1 MSSDPRPHD
10 HQHRDKPD
18 IERYRGPAG
27 GWGSLKG
34 MTEVGAD
41 EAPLPAEV
49 LAELAR
55 QNKVDG
61 FMCVSC
67 AWAKPAQPHPAEF
80 CEDGAKATIWELTKR
95 RCTPEFFS
103 EHTVTE
109 LLGWSDHEL
118 EAVGRLTDPMR
129 YDAASDHYVPCDWHE
144 AFAAI
149 AKELKSIE
157 PKAAVFY
164 SSGRASLE
172 TSYMY
177 ALMARMYGSQNL
189 PDSSNMCHE
198 STSVGLKAAI
208 GVPVGTV
215 SLEDFKETDCILFFG
230 QNVGVNSP
238 RMLHDLEEASKRGV
252 PIITFNPL
260 RERGL
265 ERFKNP
271 QNPLEML
278 SPDKGVRISSQYYPV
293 RAGSD
298 IAAMTGLSKWLI
310 ENDGGFNPTLDR
322 AFIETYTQGFEG
334 FQAFC
339 RATPWDA
346 IECESGLGRADIE
359 QAART
364 YAQARSAIAVYGMGL
379 TQHRR
384 GVDNVRMLCNLL
396 LLRGNIGK
404 PGAGA
409 CPVRGHSNV
418 QGQRTVGISE
428 KPELVP
434 LDKLRELYGFDP
446 PREKGLATVDAC
458 EGIIKGEVKAFIGLG
473 GNFVRAIPD
482 TARMEAAWR
491 GLQLTVQVATKLNRS
506 HLINGRIAYLLP
518 CRGRIEKD
526 VQASGPQTVSTE
538 DSTSCIHA
546 SFGRAAPA
554 SDNLRSEPA
563 IVAGIA
569 KALLPAN
576 PTVPWDDWVADYAKV
591 RDAIEA
597 TYPKDFAKFNERF
610 HQPGGFRR
618 PNAAAE
624 RDFSNVEGGKAAF
637 FTPTTLSAAGFAD
650 EEGVL
655 RLITVRSNDQFNTTV
670 YGYDDSFRGIRGTR
684 DVLMMNA
691 ADIQKYGLADGGEVS
706 LVSAVNDG
714 RRREKR
720 GLRVVEYDIPVGC
733 VAGYYPELNALI
745 PLEHHA
751 EESKVPAAK
760 AIPVRI
766 AGDAVALSEPRS
778 FTNEG

>member
-1 MSSDPRPHD
+1 MSSETRPHD
-10 HQHRDKPD
+10 HAHQGKPK
-18 IERYRGPAG
+18 IEPYQGPAG
-27 GWGSLKG
+27 GWGSLRG
-34 MTEVGAD
+34 MSEVAAD
-41 EAPLPAEV
+41 ETPLA
-49 LAELAR
+49 ADIISELAR

-67 AWAKPAQPHPAEF
+67 AWAKPAKPHPAEF
-80 CEDGAKATIWELTKR
+80 CEEGAKATIWELTKR
-95 RCTPEFFS
+95 RCTPDFFAQ
-103 EHTVTE
+103 HTVTE
-109 LLGWSDHEL
+109 LLDWSDHEL
-118 EAVGRLTDPMR
+118 ESAGRLTDPLR
-129 YDAASDHYVPCDWHE
+129 YEPSVDRYVPCDWDE
-144 AFAAI
+144 AFTAI
-149 AKELKSIE
+149 AAELKRIE
-157 PKAAVFY
+157 PKKAVFY

-198 STSVGLKAAI
+198 STSVGLKAAL

-215 SLEDFKETDCILFFG
+215 MLEDFKETECILFFG

-238 RMLHDLEEASKRGV
+238 RMLHDLEEASQRGV

-260 RERGL
+260 HERGL

-271 QNPLEML
+271 QSPLEML
-278 SPDKGVRISSQYYPV
+278 SPNDGVRISSQYYSV

-298 IAAMTGLSKWLI
+298 IAAMVGICKWLI
-310 ENDGGFNPTLDR
+310 ENDSAFNPTIDR
-322 AFIETYTQGFEG
+322 DFIARYTQGFE
-334 FQAFC
+334 AFETVC
-339 RATPWDA
+339 RATSWDE
-346 IECESGLGRADIE
+346 IERESGLPRQDIE
-359 QAART
+359 TAART
-364 YAQARSAIAVYGMGL
+364 YAGARSAIAVYGMGL

-384 GVDNVRMLCNLL
+384 GVDNVRVLCNLL

-434 LDKLRELYGFDP
+434 LDKLKELYGFEP

-458 EGIIKGEVKAFIGLG
+458 QAILKGEVEAFIGLG

-482 TARMEAAWR
+482 TARMEAGWR
-491 GLQLTVQVATKLNRS
+491 NLRLTVQVATKLNRS
-506 HLINGRIAYLLP
+506 HLINGQVAYLLP

-526 VQASGPQTVSTE
+526 EQATGPQTVSME

-546 SFGRAAPA
+546 SFGRAEPA
-554 SDNLRSEPA
+554 SPNLRSEPA

-576 PTVPWDDWVADYAKV
+576 PAAPWDEWVGDYAKV

-597 TYPKDFAKFNERF
+597 TYPEDFKDFNRRF
-610 HQPGGFRR
+610 HTPGGFRR

-624 RDFSNVEGGKAAF
+624 RDFSKVKGGKAAF
-637 FTPTTLSAAGFAD
+637 FTPTALSATGFAD

-655 RLITVRSNDQFNTTV
+655 RLVTVRSNDQFNTTV
-670 YGYDDSFRGIRGTR
+670 YGYDDRFRGIRGTR
-684 DVLMMNA
+684 DVLMMNP
-691 ADIQKYGLADGGEVS
+691 ADIRRHGLADGGEVA
-706 LVSAVNDG
+706 LVSAVGDG
-714 RRREKR
+714 VAREKE
-720 GLRVVEYDIPVGC
+720 GLRVVAYDIPEGC
-733 VAGYYPELNALI
+733 VAGYYPELNGLI

-760 AIPVRI
+760 SIPVRI
-766 AGDAVALSEPRS
+766 RRGQSKGA
-778 FTNEG
+778 